1 MGVASGT
8 AVALRTVF
16 AFLMEETNIHGMRLK
31 VEQLECLHPEIPPP
45 PPLPATW
52 LHILVIN
59 IRYQVKTRQSQSH
72 KFKKNAKNLKLEILQ
87 ETLYATHLLKWLDKV
102 YNKIYEMDPT
112 RTVGTT
118 ERTQSA
124 GWKGGRSET
133 NRKCQDYVYIKLEYW
148 SIM

>member
-8 AVALRTVF
+8 AVALRTAF

-31 VEQLECLHPEIPPP
+31 VEQLECLHPEI

-72 KFKKNAKNLKLEILQ
+72 KFKKIVKKFEIGNFARNVIRD
-87 ETLYATHLLKWLDKV
+87 T
-102 YNKIYEMDPT
+102 P
-112 RTVGTT
+112 
-118 ERTQSA
+118 
-124 GWKGGRSET
+124 SE
-133 NRKCQDYVYIKLEYW
+133 VAW
-148 SIM
+148 